1 MSGGAPARARWR
13 PPSLAAPA
21 GAPASAAL
29 EDTRDPGAPAPP
41 REACEAREESAADT
55 RRDICEE
62 AFEEAREEAYRAGFA
77 QGLEEGRAEAQALA
91 RRMRELLQALEAP
104 FAQTDAGLMRE
115 LLGLTERVCRAL
127 LERELRTDREAI
139 AGVLSAALDALGES
153 HTAVEL
159 TLNPADALLC
169 RELGLVTEGAGEFT
183 LREDAEVRRG
193 GVLLRCGSERIDARI
208 ETRLRTLIEGLYAQA
223 GLPEAARRPDE
234 PQPA

>member
-1 MSGGAPARARWR
+1 MSGGATARARWR

-21 GAPASAAL
+21 GAAASAAL
-29 EDTRDPGAPAPP
+29 EDPRDPGAPALS
-41 REACEAREESAADT
+41 REAREESAADT
-55 RRDICEE
+55 RQDRCEE
-62 AFEEAREEAYRAGFA
+62 ARKEAREEAYRAGFA
-77 QGLEEGRAEAQALA
+77 QGFEEGRAEAQALA

-104 FAQTDAGLMRE
+104 FAQSDAGLMRE

-139 AGVLSAALDALGES
+139 ARVLAAALDALGES

-169 RELGLVTEGAGEFT
+169 RELGLVSEGAGEFT

-193 GVLLRCGSERIDARI
+193 GVLLRRGSERIDARV

-223 GLPEAARRPDE
+223 GLPEAAQTPDE

>member
-1 MSGGAPARARWR
+1 MSGGAPARERWR

-21 GAPASAAL
+21 GAPASAAV

-41 REACEAREESAADT
+41 REAHEEGAEDT
-55 RRDICEE
+55 RQGICEE
-62 AFEEAREEAYRAGFA
+62 ALKEVREEAYRAAFA
-77 QGLEEGRAEAQALA
+77 QGFEEGRAEAQALA

-139 AGVLSAALDALGES
+139 ARVLSAALDALGES

-169 RELGLVTEGAGEFT
+169 RELGVVTEGTGEFT
-183 LREDAEVRRG
+183 LRENAEVRRG
-193 GVLLRCGSERIDARI
+193 GVLLRRGSERIDARI

-223 GLPEAARRPDE
+223 GLPEAAPRPDD
-234 PQPA
+234 PRPA